1 MEDMNKYTTG
11 SYRKETGE
19 IRSMSLFQRVVGII
33 VSPAETM
40 KSLINKPRI
49 VLPIIMIAF
58 GLIALYI
65 IRLPL
70 YKETLRSG
78 IELAL
83 QNANIQMTPAQID
96 DKVNTGA
103 ILNLAG
109 TPFGALIGWII
120 WASLIFALIKIF
132 KGEGRYKQYLS
143 VTGYSYVIIILYY
156 VLSLIISLAT
166 NTLAIDLRITSAA
179 NLLPAGTKDTLPF
192 LYGILSGVEVFAIWR
207 LVVTGIGLK
216 LLSKLSS
223 IKVYSILFALYAL
236 ELLITGVG
244 VAVASMFK

>member
-1 MEDMNKYTTG
+1 MEDMNINTTG

-19 IRSMSLFQRVVGII
+19 TRNMSLFQRVMGII

-49 VLPIIMIAF
+49 ALPII
-58 GLIALYI
+58 LIALGLTIFYI
-65 IRLPL
+65 IRFPL
-70 YKETLRSG
+70 YKETLQSG
-78 IELAL
+78 IELAM

-96 DKVNTGA
+96 NKVNTAA

-109 TPFGALIGWII
+109 TPFGALMGWII

-143 VTGYSYVIIILYY
+143 VTGYSYVIMILYY

-166 NTLAIDLRITSAA
+166 NTLATDLSITSAA

-192 LYGILSGVEVFAIWR
+192 IYGVLAGVEVFAIWR

-223 IKVYSILFALYAL
+223 IKVYSILFVLYAL
-236 ELLITGVG
+236 ELLISGG
-244 VAVASMFK
+244 AMAVASMFK